1 LAYEVLRERWR
12 MDRTKRELS
21 FPFAHRCLNV
31 DSSKNSRKRQQ
42 VLNFVRSVATV
53 PALSRQCMHAGH
65 QDVAYD
71 ARVRGHSDS
80 GHRPHIIN
88 RSWLHGRGAR
98 SVSCFFFVITGFE
111 FVALCGGWQRDRT
124 APLPFGS
131 RLNCQ
136 CGLLLVV
143 YVFLVMHTTRVHA

>member
-1 LAYEVLRERWR
+1 

-88 RSWLHGRGAR
+88 RSWLHTVAVLGVSRAFFLLSLGSSLWPFVVVGRE
-98 SVSCFFFVITGFE
+98 IE
-111 FVALCGGWQRDRT
+111 QRRC
-124 APLPFGS
+124 
-131 RLNCQ
+131 RL
-136 CGLLLVV
+136 
-143 YVFLVMHTTRVHA
+143 VHG